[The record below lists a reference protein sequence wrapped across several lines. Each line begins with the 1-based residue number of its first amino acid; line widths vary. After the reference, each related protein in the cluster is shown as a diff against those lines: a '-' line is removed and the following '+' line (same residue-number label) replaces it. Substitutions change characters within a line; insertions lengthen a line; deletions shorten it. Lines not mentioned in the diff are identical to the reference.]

1 MKSIEISFEHKGES
15 EICEQVIASHK
26 LMISAGH
33 PPYPPVEKDWFVV
46 EEDKWAHLRTP
57 PLILRR
63 EFIENWNFINVD
75 LPQHRDEDELTES
88 ELIQQAIN
96 KNDTQTTPSVD
107 TSKPYNVI

>member
-1 MKSIEISFEHKGES
+1 MRECKEES

-33 PPYPPVEKDWFVV
+33 PPFPPVEKDWFVI

-57 PLILRR
+57 PLVLRR

-75 LPQHRDEDELTES
+75 LPQNRDRDELTAS
-88 ELIQQAIN
+88 ELEKEAID
-96 KNDTQTTPSVD
+96 KNQMAHAVD
-107 TSKPYNVI
+107 SNNSKKPYNLI